1 LEGWSWEIG
10 RHNTAV
16 LVCFAEISP
25 EKGTQKTWQQC
36 CFHFSNIHMLL
47 GFGPRKQVLKKP
59 LKMSYF
65 VYLFSLSWPW
75 KHPKENVFESFKM

>member
-25 EKGTQKTWQQC
+25 EKGTQI
-36 CFHFSNIHMLL
+36 NLPAM
-47 GFGPRKQVLKKP
+47 
-59 LKMSYF
+59 
-65 VYLFSLSWPW
+65 LFSFF
-75 KHPKENVFESFKM
+75 KHSYVAWISAQKTSA

>member
-1 LEGWSWEIG
+1 MIIYNIYIYSFFLEGWSWEIG

-25 EKGTQKTWQQC
+25 EKGTQKTCQQC

-59 LKMSYF
+59 LKICPM
-65 VYLFSLSWPW
+65 LSIC
-75 KHPKENVFESFKM
+75 FL